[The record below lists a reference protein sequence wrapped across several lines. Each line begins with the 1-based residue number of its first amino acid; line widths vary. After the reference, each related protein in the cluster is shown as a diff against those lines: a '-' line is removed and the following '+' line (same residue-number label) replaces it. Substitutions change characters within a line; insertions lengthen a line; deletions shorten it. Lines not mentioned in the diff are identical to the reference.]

1 MTKPFTPNDLLR
13 YIYQEMSEG
22 ENEKLVQALRVDG
35 SLMQE
40 YLEMLSTIEQLDD
53 LILEPSEKVVKSI
66 LRKASLI
73 ILISSKYVRFL
84 EGFLYSSP
92 LHEVSYPSCPDFV
105 YLC

>member
-22 ENEKLVQALRVDG
+22 ENEKLVQALHEEE

-40 YLEMLSTIEQLDD
+40 YLEMLSTMEQLDD

-66 LRKASLI
+66 LRKANSTG
-73 ILISSKYVRFL
+73 L
-84 EGFLYSSP
+84 EKIKSF
-92 LHEVSYPSCPDFV
+92 
-105 YLC
+105 

>member
-66 LRKASLI
+66 LRKAHSTG
-73 ILISSKYVRFL
+73 L
-84 EGFLYSSP
+84 EKIKSF
-92 LHEVSYPSCPDFV
+92 
-105 YLC
+105 

>member
-1 MTKPFTPNDLLR
+1 MTKPFTPNDLIR

-66 LRKASLI
+66 LRKAHSTG
-73 ILISSKYVRFL
+73 L
-84 EGFLYSSP
+84 EKIKSF
-92 LHEVSYPSCPDFV
+92 
-105 YLC
+105 